1 MIEATKSNDTKIRGN
16 INQMR
21 NNLRREKEEKQR
33 ENYNERRVEQ
43 NKDGNNLYSTKYWKR
58 LRNNYIMNNPCCE
71 IHMRYGIVKPAE
83 EVHHKK
89 FISSGKTLDEQRELC
104 FDFLNLQSLCRECHH
119 GIHILANNRNV
130 KYVEDYVPPE
140 CMEY

>member
-1 MIEATKSNDTKIRGN
+1 METIKSNDTKIRGN

-43 NKDGNNLYSTKYWKR
+43 NKDCSNLYSTKYWKR

-83 EVHHKK
+83 EVHHK
-89 FISSGKTLDEQRELC
+89 IPWERGKTLDEKKLLC
-104 FDFLNLQSLCRECHH
+104 YNPANLMALCRNCHH
-119 GIHILANNRNV
+119 QLHAEQNYHDGKL
-130 KYVEDYVPPE
+130 DE
-140 CMEY
+140 CEPLELQEW